1 MARKIFR
8 IIIALSILAGILL
21 VNFREAQSASFMIVA
36 ATLTFLVFSLG
47 VHGLI
52 AHSLHPKFKGDIIV
66 YPIWMWAL
74 WAVLFLLFVFFL
86 IPLFCPDFSVFS

>member
-1 MARKIFR
+1 MARRIFR
-8 IIIALSILAGILL
+8 IIMALSVLAGVLL
-21 VNFREAQSASFMIVA
+21 YSFREGQSPSFMIVA
-36 ATLTFLVFSLG
+36 STFAFLALSLG

-52 AHSLHPKFKGDIIV
+52 AHSLHPRFKGDIIV